1 MTGIGRVCGVSDS
14 SAPSST
20 TVCTPSSRM
29 ISRISSQKPRQR
41 MLGSMPR
48 ISTTSWLAP
57 GGRHT
62 ENRVVG
68 HSTRRVTPSTSETVG
83 RFTWK
88 S

>member
-1 MTGIGRVCGVSDS
+1 VCGVSES
-14 SAPSST
+14 SAPKVTTSRMSSSWI
-20 TVCTPSSRM
+20 TPSS
-29 ISRISSQKPRQR
+29 SRQKLRQR
-41 MLGSMPR
+41 MFGSIPR
-48 ISTTSWLAP
+48 TITRSYDAP

-68 HSTRRVTPSTSETVG
+68 QVTRRATPSTSETVG